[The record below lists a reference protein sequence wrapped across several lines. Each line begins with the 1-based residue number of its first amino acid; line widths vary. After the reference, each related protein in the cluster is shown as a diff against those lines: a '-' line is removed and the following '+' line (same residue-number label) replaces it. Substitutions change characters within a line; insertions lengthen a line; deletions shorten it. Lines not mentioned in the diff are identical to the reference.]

1 MADDARIEQISLP
14 GVEPA
19 QDIQDFA
26 AREENQWFDR
36 KSGRIGAR
44 ELGDVLVGFANAEG
58 GTIALGITNDRRVE
72 GIKASGKVN
81 EWRQAARNFT
91 DPPIRHRFTVVPC
104 INANGDGDELAIIEV
119 ESSEQVHTN
128 SRGETFLRIGDA
140 THRLGPAEAQE
151 LRYDKGDATFDGRA
165 SGATGDDLSK
175 ELADA
180 YADATGASNP
190 TTALTARGLAIDR
203 DGAVTPTVAGLLLLG
218 VEPQRHQ
225 PEACVRILRYEGTR
239 EETGARANIVGDRR
253 IDGTLPNQIEEA
265 RTLIREWLPEAI
277 RLGEGGR
284 FGPAPVIPEPAW
296 LEAVVNAVTHRSY
309 SLGGDHIR
317 VSLFRDRM
325 EVESPGRLPG
335 LVRTENI
342 RRTRFARN
350 PRVARALSD
359 LGYGRELGEGVNRM
373 FEEMERVGLPQPLY
387 EQGPASVRVTLRA
400 DPLGARMLEVLPAG
414 SGRFVEYVTQRG
426 RVTTSEAVDLLGRAR
441 PTALRYLRRLE
452 GAGLLERVGS
462 TYDPTAYW
470 RLSAGT

>member
-1 MADDARIEQISLP
+1 MPDDIRIEQISLP
-14 GVEPA
+14 GAEPIEDVLDLA
-19 QDIQDFA
+19 H
-26 AREENQWFDR
+26 RPENQWFDR
-36 KSGRIGAR
+36 KSGRLGAR

-58 GTIALGITNDRRVE
+58 GTVVLGITNDRRIE
-72 GIKASGKVN
+72 GITASAKIN

-91 DPPIRHRFTVVPC
+91 DPPIRHAFRVIPC
-104 INANGDGDELAIIEV
+104 INEHGHADELAMVEV

-128 SRGETFLRIGDA
+128 ARGETYLRIGDS
-140 THRLGPAEAQE
+140 THKLGPAEAQE
-151 LRYDKGDATFDGRA
+151 LRYDKGEATFDGRP
-165 SGATGDDLSK
+165 SGVTADELDDTLV
-175 ELADA
+175 DA
-180 YADATGASNP
+180 YATSAGASVT
-190 TTALTARGLAIDR
+190 TTALTARGLAVERGNDLTATI
-203 DGAVTPTVAGLLLLG
+203 AGLLLLG
-218 VEPQRHQ
+218 IEPQRHY
-225 PEACVRILRYEGTR
+225 PEACVRILRHEGMR
-239 EETGARANIVGDRR
+239 QETGSRANVVDDRR
-253 IDGTLPNQIEEA
+253 IEGTLTHQIEEA
-265 RTLIREWLPEAI
+265 RAVIEEWLPQAI
-277 RLGEGGR
+277 RLGESGR
-284 FGPAPVIPEPAW
+284 FGRTPIIPEAAW

-317 VSLFRDRM
+317 VSLFRDRI

-373 FEEMERVGLPQPLY
+373 FEEMARVGLPEPLY

-400 DPLGARMLEVLPAG
+400 DPTGARMLDLLPTG

-470 RLSAGT
+470 RLSS

>member
-1 MADDARIEQISLP
+1 MPDDIRIEQISLP
-14 GVEPA
+14 GAEPIEDVLDLA
-19 QDIQDFA
+19 H
-26 AREENQWFDR
+26 RPENQWFDR
-36 KSGRIGAR
+36 KSGRLGAR

-58 GTIALGITNDRRVE
+58 GTVVLGITNDRRIE
-72 GIKASGKVN
+72 GITASAKTN

-91 DPPIRHRFTVVPC
+91 DPPIRHTFRVIPC
-104 INANGDGDELAIIEV
+104 INEHGHADELAMVEV

-128 SRGETFLRIGDA
+128 TRGETYLRIGDS
-140 THRLGPAEAQE
+140 THKLGPAEAQE
-151 LRYDKGDATFDGRA
+151 LRYDKGEATFDGRPIGVFVGDLDDTLVDA
-165 SGATGDDLSK
+165 YATSSGAT
-175 ELADA
+175 
-180 YADATGASNP
+180 ATA
-190 TTALTARGLAIDR
+190 TAITARGLAVER
-203 DGAVTPTVAGLLLLG
+203 GDGLTATVAGLLLLG
-218 VEPQRHQ
+218 IEPQRHF
-225 PEACVRILRYEGTR
+225 PEACVRILRHEGTR
-239 EETGARANIVGDRR
+239 QETGARANIVADRR
-253 IDGTLPNQIEEA
+253 IEGTLPYQIEEA
-265 RTLIREWLPEAI
+265 RAAIDEWLPQAI
-277 RLGEGGR
+277 RLGESGR
-284 FGPAPVIPEPAW
+284 FSPTPIIPEAAW

-317 VSLFRDRM
+317 VSLFRDRI

-373 FEEMERVGLPQPLY
+373 FEEMARVGLPEPLY

-400 DPLGARMLEVLPAG
+400 DPTGARMLDLLPTG
-414 SGRFVEYVTQRG
+414 SGRFVEYVIQRG

-452 GAGLLERVGS
+452 SAGLLERVGS

-470 RLSAGT
+470 RLSS

>member
-1 MADDARIEQISLP
+1 MPDDARIEQISLP

-19 QDIQDFA
+19 ENVLELA
-26 AREENQWFDR
+26 HRPENQWFDR

-72 GIKASGKVN
+72 GITASGKVN
-81 EWRQAARNFT
+81 EWRQAARTFT
-91 DPPIRHRFTVVPC
+91 EPPIRHRFTVVPC
-104 INANGDGDELAIIEV
+104 LNANGETDELAVIEV

-128 SRGETFLRIGDA
+128 SRGETFLRVGDA

-151 LRYDKGDATFDGRA
+151 LRYDKGDATFDGKA
-165 SGATGDDLSK
+165 SDGTADDLGQG
-175 ELADA
+175 LVDA
-180 YADATGASNP
+180 YASAAGASNAAS
-190 TTALTARGLAIDR
+190 ALTARGLAIER
-203 DGAVTPTVAGLLLLG
+203 DGAVTPTLAGLLVLG
-218 VEPQRHQ
+218 VEPQRHH
-225 PEACVRILRYEGTR
+225 PEACVRILRHEGIR
-239 EETGARANIVGDRR
+239 EETGARANIVADRR
-253 IDGTLPNQIEEA
+253 IEGTLPAQIEEA
-265 RTLIREWLPEAI
+265 RALVREWLPEAI
-277 RLGEGGR
+277 RLGQDGR
-284 FGPAPVIPEPAW
+284 FSPTPVIPEAAW

-317 VSLFRDRM
+317 VSLFRDRI

-350 PRVARALSD
+350 PRIARALSD

-373 FEEMERVGLPQPLY
+373 FEEMERVGLPEPLY

-400 DPLGARMLEVLPAG
+400 DPTGARMLDLLPTG

-426 RVTTSEAVDLLGRAR
+426 RVTTSEAVELLGRAR

-470 RLSAGT
+470 RLSP